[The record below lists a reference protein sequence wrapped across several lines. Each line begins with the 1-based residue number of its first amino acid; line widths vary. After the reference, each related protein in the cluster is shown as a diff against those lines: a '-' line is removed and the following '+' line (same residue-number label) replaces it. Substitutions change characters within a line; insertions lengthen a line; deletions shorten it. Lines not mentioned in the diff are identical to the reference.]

1 MAFVRVFLTKKC
13 IKFEGNE
20 LPMFRSILI

>member
-1 MAFVRVFLTKKC
+1 MAFVRVFYPKKC